1 MQQDS
6 LLEQLDWCFT
16 SINWISDYPNTLLIP
31 LAKTTSDHVPC
42 MVQISTSIP
51 KAKIFKFENYWVEQ
65 MGFMD
70 IVKSVGLTDVRAT
83 NSATR
88 VVAKFKQ
95 LRKVLKKWAKGLSKL
110 KEQIKQCNAVL
121 LIMDK
126 LEENR
131 DLYPPERNFRQ
142 ILKKTFS
149 NSYIIRRFIGSKG
162 TLFRWT
168 KVGVESTK
176 FFHAATTEGYRLNTI
191 TSPAGFYGLFLKKCW
206 HIIKEDI
213 Y

>member
-65 MGFMD
+65 LGFMD

-142 ILKKTFS
+142 ILKKHS
-149 NSYIIRRFIGSKG
+149 Q
-162 TLFRWT
+162 TLT
-168 KVGVESTK
+168 
-176 FFHAATTEGYRLNTI
+176 
-191 TSPAGFYGLFLKKCW
+191 
-206 HIIKEDI
+206 
-213 Y
+213 